1 MLRRS
6 ITPVLYFA
14 ATVYFAENVVK
25 HKNIDF
31 RIFFSRTRSWPAGV
45 KCSILQRVESHCVD
59 TCVLCNNNQGP
70 TSS

>member
-31 RIFFSRTRSWPAGV
+31 RIFFSGGGSPVSG
-45 KCSILQRVESHCVD
+45 QRIMEFYVSVEMFV
-59 TCVLCNNNQGP
+59 
-70 TSS
+70 